1 MSVTSNSNPKKMSKR
16 LLDRRLVFG
25 AFVIILVIFGA
36 LFFRKY
42 QQTTVPPE
50 PLQTVAEEPRQLRE
64 VILYFA
70 SNDGT
75 HLVAE
80 GREIED
86 CLVEEDCLQATVQA
100 LLDGPVGDLT
110 PILPSHAVLNSL
122 AVSENL
128 VSVDFNGGLIS
139 GHPGGTQSE
148 LLTVYG
154 LADTLAANFPH
165 LRQVR
170 FLVDGKPIETIKGH
184 VDLRQP
190 ITADFS
196 LVEEGAAPTGDMS
209 KLGQG
214 ADQ

>member
-1 MSVTSNSNPKKMSKR
+1 MTAKRQAKQKKTSKR
-16 LLDRRLVFG
+16 ILDRRLVLG
-25 AFVIILVIFGA
+25 AFLVVLLLFGVKVA
-36 LFFRKY
+36 RKY
-42 QQTTVPPE
+42 QQTVTPPE
-50 PLQTVAEEPRQLRE
+50 MPVQEVVEPRQLRE
-64 VILYFA
+64 VILYFGA
-70 SNDGT
+70 EDGA

-86 CLVEEDCLQATVQA
+86 CLVEEDCLRETVQA

-122 AVSENL
+122 TVSGSL
-128 VSVDFNGGLIS
+128 VQLDFGPGLIS

-165 LRQVR
+165 LRQVQI
-170 FLVDGKPIETIKGH
+170 LVEGAPVDTLKGH

-190 ITADFS
+190 VTADFS
-196 LVEEGAAPTGDMS
+196 LVEEGSTPTGDIR
-209 KLGQG
+209 KLETGVTE
-214 ADQ
+214 

>member
-1 MSVTSNSNPKKMSKR
+1 MAVNSNPNPKKTSKQ

-42 QQTTVPPE
+42 QQTTIPQEPP
-50 PLQTVAEEPRQLRE
+50 PAVLEEPRQLRE

-86 CLVEEDCLQATVQA
+86 CLVEEDCLKATVQA

-110 PILPSHAVLNSL
+110 PILPSHAIMNDLT
-122 AVSENL
+122 VSENQ
-128 VSVDFNGGLIS
+128 VTIDFNAGLIS

-170 FLVDGKPIETIKGH
+170 FLVDGKSIETIKGH

-196 LVEEGAAPTGDMS
+196 LVEEGDAPTGDMS